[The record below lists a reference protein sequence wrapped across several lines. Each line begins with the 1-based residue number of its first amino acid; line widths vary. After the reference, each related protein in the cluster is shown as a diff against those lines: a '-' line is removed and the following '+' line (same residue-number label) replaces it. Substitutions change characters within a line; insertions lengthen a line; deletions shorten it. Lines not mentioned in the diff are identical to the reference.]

1 MMQIGTISPVET
13 NAQPQTGDSLEKVKQ
28 DRQAVRRDETPK
40 QAEAEAEE
48 EVSSIEVLK
57 KIKELTDGGQHSVR
71 FEMDKDAK
79 VLVLKIYDSDS
90 EELIRQIPAE
100 SLLGT
105 MKALQGYRRGMIVD
119 DQA

>member
-1 MMQIGTISPVET
+1 
-13 NAQPQTGDSLEKVKQ
+13 
-28 DRQAVRRDETPK
+28 
-40 QAEAEAEE
+40 
-48 EVSSIEVLK
+48 
-57 KIKELTDGGQHSVR
+57 
-71 FEMDKDAK
+71 MDKDAK